1 VKIENNLEK
10 MLREAKQ
17 KFGFVYY
24 KKIPTTC
31 GEMGAGKLSQYTFI
45 LLDTYYKDL
54 NKILGD

>member
-1 VKIENNLEK
+1 